1 MTITR
6 TAFSA
11 FLVACMTLIPSTLNP
26 AGADLAAAAQNTIS
40 PQSMS
45 SASFVV
51 YATSSA
57 SGANPNG
64 VALTLS
70 YTRDPQYFYVR
81 NTGTVDITAFSII
94 VTYTVTPARTEFYQC
109 DMGVVFIA
117 LATCASGIRTTLTNS
132 TRTIL
137 LSNPLPPNSF
147 VAFELDPKKLTTP
160 TVSVSVT
167 STQIRP
173 GITTNS

>member
-1 MTITR
+1 MKFTR
-6 TAFSA
+6 VAFSS
-11 FLVACMTLIPSTLNP
+11 FLVACMTLIPSNLNP
-26 AGADLAAAAQNTIS
+26 ADADLAAAAENTSS

-51 YATSSA
+51 YATSSS

-70 YTRDPQYFYVR
+70 NTRDAQYFYVR
-81 NTGTVDITAFSII
+81 NTGSVDIIAFSIA
-94 VTYTVTPARTEFYQC
+94 VTYTVTPARTEFYRC
-109 DMGVVFIA
+109 DAGVIFSA
-117 LATCASGIRTTLTNS
+117 LNTCASGIRTTLTNS
-132 TRTIL
+132 THTIAL
-137 LSNPLPPNSF
+137 PNPLPPNSW

-160 TVSVSVT
+160 TISVSVS

-173 GITTNS
+173 ALTIDS